1 MIYLVTAYL
10 SAVIILG
17 GFLWLS
23 LSHLRELSSKERA
36 KK

>member
-1 MIYLVTAYL
+1 MIYLVAAYV

-23 LSHLRELSSKERA
+23 LSHLRELSSKARA

>member
-1 MIYLVTAYL
+1 VIYLIAAYVA
-10 SAVIILG
+10 AVIILG

-23 LSHLRELSSKERA
+23 LSHLHALSSRAPA

>member
-1 MIYLVTAYL
+1 MIYLVAAYV
-10 SAVIILG
+10 SAAIILG

-23 LSHLRELSSKERA
+23 LSHLRELSSKAPA